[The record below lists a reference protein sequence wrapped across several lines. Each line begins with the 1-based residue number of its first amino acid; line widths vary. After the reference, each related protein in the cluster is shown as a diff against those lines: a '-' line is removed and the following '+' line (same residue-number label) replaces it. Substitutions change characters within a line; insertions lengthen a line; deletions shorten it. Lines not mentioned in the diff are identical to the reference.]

1 MHEVLIVHENAIA
14 TVVARGELDAFAAP
28 ELERA
33 FGELENVPHLLV
45 DLSAVS
51 FMDSTAVGCVVRA
64 ARACEAR
71 SARVRIVLP
80 TGTARRI
87 FEITTLDRA
96 LPVAGSRGA
105 ALAELSA

>member
-1 MHEVLIVHENAIA
+1 MQQVLIVHEDEIA
-14 TVVARGELDAFAAP
+14 TVVGRGELDAFVAP

-33 FGELENVPHLLV
+33 FGALVDVPHLLV
-45 DLSAVS
+45 DLSGVS
-51 FMDSTAVGCVVRA
+51 FMDSTALGCVVRA

-71 SARVRIVLP
+71 GASVKIVLP

-96 LPVAGSRGA
+96 LPVADSRGS